1 MDKKTLDFKAEI
13 KAENKSFEAYGA
25 TFGNV
30 DHHNDVILKGAF
42 NDTIQKRIPKLAYQH
57 DVTKLVGV
65 VKEVYEDGKGLK
77 IKGDFLNTPLGL
89 QVYEEVKAGAI
100 NQMSIGFKVN
110 ESEYDDKG
118 TRSIK
123 SVDLFEVSFV
133 TFPANE
139 QAMVTN
145 VKTIRDFEGFL
156 RDAGYSRNEAK
167 RIALY
172 GFNKKDEEREAIESD
187 VLKKL
192 VILNKTIKGL

>member
-1 MDKKTLDFKAEI
+1 MINKTLDFVTEI

-25 TFGNV
+25 TFGNT
-30 DHHNDVILKGAF
+30 DHHNDIISKGAF
-42 NDTIQKRIPKLAYQH
+42 NQSIAKRIPKIAYQH
-57 DVTKLVGV
+57 DTEKLVAV
-65 VKEVYEDGKGLK
+65 VKEIYEDGKGLK

-110 ESEYDDKG
+110 ESEYDEKNIR
-118 TRSIK
+118 TIK
-123 SVDLFEVSFV
+123 SVDLYEVSFV

-139 QAMVTN
+139 QALVTS

-172 GFNKKDEEREAIESD
+172 GFNKKEEKRDAADSE
-187 VLKKL
+187 L
-192 VILNKTIKGL
+192 LNTLNTLNNIIKV